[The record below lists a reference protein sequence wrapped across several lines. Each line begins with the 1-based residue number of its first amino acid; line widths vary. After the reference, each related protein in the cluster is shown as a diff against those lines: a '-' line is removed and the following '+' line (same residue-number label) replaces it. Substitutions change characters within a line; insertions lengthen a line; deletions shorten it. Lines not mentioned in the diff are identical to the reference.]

1 MKNMLNIRICRA
13 LFAGALL
20 TGLVT
25 GCDNADLG
33 ALDNAAYIKEAQKAS
48 STTVKVEDDGVRLRL
63 PFVWAVRAIQ
73 RPLSASR

>member
-1 MKNMLNIRICRA
+1 MKNMLNIRTCRA

-33 ALDNAAYIKEAQKAS
+33 ALDNAAYIKEAQKAL
-48 STTVKVEDDGVRLRL
+48 T
-63 PFVWAVRAIQ
+63 W
-73 RPLSASR
+73 

>member
-1 MKNMLNIRICRA
+1 MKNMLNIRTCRA

-33 ALDNAAYIKEAQKAS
+33 ALDNALYQRGSES
-48 STTVKVEDDGVRLRL
+48 VEYDRQGRG
-63 PFVWAVRAIQ
+63 
-73 RPLSASR
+73 

>member
-1 MKNMLNIRICRA
+1 MKNMLNIRTCRA

-33 ALDNAAYIKEAQKAS
+33 ALDNAAYIKETQKAS
-48 STTVKVEDDGVRLRL
+48 STTVKVEDRL
-63 PFVWAVRAIQ
+63 PFVWAARAIQ

>member
-1 MKNMLNIRICRA
+1 MKNMLNICICRA

-33 ALDNAAYIKEAQKAS
+33 ALDKAAYS
-48 STTVKVEDDGVRLRL
+48 
-63 PFVWAVRAIQ
+63 
-73 RPLSASR
+73 

>member
-1 MKNMLNIRICRA
+1 MKNMLNIRTCRA

-48 STTVKVEDDGVRLRL
+48 STTVKVEDDGGNE
-63 PFVWAVRAIQ
+63 PGQQ
-73 RPLSASR
+73 RTCE

>member
-1 MKNMLNIRICRA
+1 MKNMLNIRTCRA

-48 STTVKVEDDGVRLRL
+48 ST
-63 PFVWAVRAIQ
+63 
-73 RPLSASR
+73 